1 MARMVPFP
9 MLPTTS
15 TAERRLFEGF
25 MEQLDD
31 DYVVYHSV
39 DWVLGGEPTP
49 IQGEADFVIAHPD
62 DGVLVLEAK
71 GGTLTYEPDRR
82 TWSQGGRDGVHRLKE
97 DPFHQARDEM
107 HSLVTILESRPGWA
121 RWRPSYGYGVAFPD
135 GVYDHDAHPAAPAAY
150 AIDRG
155 DMDDLANRVRQIM
168 RAWKRPGRTFGD
180 AGMHALA
187 DALGYRVEIRTP
199 LRLLFHEEDKKI
211 VELTDEQAFIR
222 SYVLHR
228 RRAAVTGPPGA
239 GKTVLAIGV
248 ARHTAESGK
257 RTLLTCFNKRLADHL
272 IVSTEGQANL
282 HVAHFHGLAME
293 LAREAGLEVAPPTGN
308 DDRTW
313 FEETLPGLL
322 EEAARRLGPRYD
334 AIVVDE
340 SQDFRAWWWPA
351 LLATHKD
358 PDEGTLYLFG
368 DDSQNLYGG
377 GDLPVTED
385 DILPPLPNNL
395 RNTSSIHGF
404 VSVFFDAEG
413 PGAGAAK
420 GPRGLPVE
428 VLDYDDE
435 DELVRLVDVVITNL
449 LEEEQLTPDDVVVL
463 TPGGASKSRLWARRD
478 LGRNRLSDH
487 PEEGAVLWSTVHSF
501 KGLER
506 PVVILAEIEDRGVD
520 EIAPYL
526 RVGGTRAQHQLIVVA
541 EHEAARVIRKR
552 ASIRH
557 RATR

>member
-15 TAERRLFEGF
+15 KAERRLYEGF

-39 DWVLGGEPTP
+39 DWVLGGGPTP
-49 IQGEADFVIAHPD
+49 VQGEADFVIAHPE
-62 DGVLVLEAK
+62 DGVLVIEAK
-71 GGTLTYEPDRR
+71 GGTLTYDPDRR
-82 TWSQGGRDGVHRLKE
+82 GWTQGGRDGTHRLRE

-107 HSLVTILESRPGWA
+107 HSLVTILESRPGWS
-121 RWRPSYGYGVAFPD
+121 RWRPSYGYAVAFPD
-135 GVYDHDAHPAAPAAY
+135 GVYDHDAHPGAPASC
-150 AIDRG
+150 AIDRT
-155 DMDDLANRVRQIM
+155 DMDDLATRVREIM
-168 RAWKRPGRTFGD
+168 REWKHSGRTFGEG
-180 AGMHALA
+180 GMRALA

-228 RRAAVTGPPGA
+228 RRAAVTGPPGC

-248 ARHTAESGK
+248 ARHIAESGK
-257 RTLLTCFNKRLADHL
+257 RTLLTCFNKRLAEHL
-272 IVSTEGQANL
+272 IASTEGQANL

-293 LAREAGLEVAPPTGN
+293 LAREAGLEVAQPVGN

-340 SQDFRAWWWPA
+340 SQDFRPWWWPA

-377 GDLPVTED
+377 GDLPVAAE

-395 RNTSSIHGF
+395 RNTSSIHRF
-404 VSVFFDAEG
+404 VSVFFDADG
-413 PGAGAAK
+413 PGAGTAK

-428 VLDYDDE
+428 VLDYEDE
-435 DELVRLVDVVITNL
+435 DELVRLVDVVLTNL
-449 LEEEQLTPDDVVVL
+449 LEEEGLTADDVVVL
-463 TPGGASKSRLWARRD
+463 TPGGAAKSRLWARRD

-487 PEEGAVLWSTVHSF
+487 PEEGAILWSTVHGF

-506 PVVILAEIEDRGVD
+506 PVVILAEIEDRGID

-541 EHEAARVIRKR
+541 EHSAARVIRRR
-552 ASIRH
+552 ASIRR

>member
-9 MLPTTS
+9 MLPTS
-15 TAERRLFEGF
+15 SAAERRLFEGF

-31 DYVVYHSV
+31 EYVVYHSV
-39 DWVLGGEPTP
+39 DWVLGGDPTP

-62 DGVLVLEAK
+62 DGVLVMEAK
-71 GGTLTYEPDRR
+71 GGTLSYDPATR
-82 TWSQGGRDGVHRLKE
+82 TWTQGGREGTHRLRE

-107 HSLVTILESRPGWA
+107 HSLVTILESRPGWP
-121 RWRPSYGYGVAFPD
+121 RWRPSYGYAVAFPD
-135 GVYDHDAHPAAPAAY
+135 ARYDEDAHPGAPAAF

-155 DMDDLANRVRQIM
+155 DLDDLAGRVRTIM
-168 RAWKRPGRTFGD
+168 RAWKHPGRAFG
-180 AGMHALA
+180 APGMHALA
-187 DALGYRVEIRTP
+187 DALGYRVEIRLP

-211 VELTDEQAFIR
+211 IELTDEQAFIR

-228 RRAAVTGPPGA
+228 RRAAVTGPPGC

-248 ARHTAESGK
+248 ARHIAESGR
-257 RTLLTCFNKRLADHL
+257 RTLLTCFNTRLAHHL
-272 IVSTEGQANL
+272 IASTEGQANL
-282 HVAHFHGLAME
+282 HVAHFHGLALE
-293 LAREAGLEVAPPTGN
+293 LAREAGLEIAGPADD

-340 SQDFRAWWWPA
+340 SQDFRPWWWPA

-377 GDLPVTED
+377 GELPVTPE

-395 RNTSSIHGF
+395 RNTSAIHGF
-404 VSVFFDAEG
+404 VSVFFDADG
-413 PGAGAAK
+413 PGAGEAK
-420 GPRGLPVE
+420 GPSGIPVE
-428 VLDYDDE
+428 VLDYADE
-435 DELVRLVDVVITNL
+435 EELVRLVDVVITNL
-449 LEEEQLTPDDVVVL
+449 LEEEELTVDDIVVL
-463 TPGGASKSRLWARRD
+463 TPGGASKSRLWVRRE
-478 LGRNRLSDH
+478 LGRNHLTDH
-487 PEEGAVLWSTVHSF
+487 PEEGAVLWSTVHAF

-506 PVVILAEIEDRGVD
+506 PAVILAEIEDRGIE

-541 EHEAARVIRKR
+541 ERDAARAIRRR
-552 ASIRH
+552 ASIRV
-557 RATR
+557 RSSR

>member
-1 MARMVPFP
+1 
-9 MLPTTS
+9 
-15 TAERRLFEGF
+15 
-25 MEQLDD
+25 
-31 DYVVYHSV
+31 
-39 DWVLGGEPTP
+39 
-49 IQGEADFVIAHPD
+49 
-62 DGVLVLEAK
+62 
-71 GGTLTYEPDRR
+71 
-82 TWSQGGRDGVHRLKE
+82 
-97 DPFHQARDEM
+97 M
-107 HSLVTILESRPGWA
+107 HSLVTILTSRPGWS
-121 RWRPSYGYGVAFPD
+121 RWRPSHGYGVAFPD
-135 GVYDHDAHPAAPAAY
+135 GIYDRHAHPGAPAAY
-150 AIDRG
+150 AIDRD
-155 DMDDLANRVRQIM
+155 DMDDLASRVRQIM
-168 RAWKRPGRTFGD
+168 REWKHPDRTFAD
-180 AGMHALA
+180 AGMHAVA

-211 VELTDEQAFIR
+211 VELTEEQAYIR

-228 RRAAVTGPPGA
+228 RRAAVAGPPGA
-239 GKTVLAIGV
+239 GKTLLAIGV
-248 ARHTAESGK
+248 ARHVAESGK
-257 RTLLTCFNKRLADHL
+257 RTLLTCFNKRLAEHL
-272 IVSTEGQANL
+272 IASTEGQANL

-293 LAREAGLEVAPPTGN
+293 LAREAGLEVAQPAGD
-308 DDRTW
+308 DDRAW

-340 SQDFRAWWWPA
+340 SQDFKAWWWPA

-358 PDEGTLYLFG
+358 PDDGTLYLFG

-385 DILPPLPNNL
+385 DILPPLPSNL

-413 PGAGAAK
+413 PGAGNAK

-428 VLDYDDE
+428 ILDYDDE

-449 LEEEQLTPDDVVVL
+449 LEEEHLIPDDLVVL
-463 TPGGASKSRLWARRD
+463 TPGGAAKSRLWARRE

-487 PEEGAVLWSTVHSF
+487 PEEGAILWSTVHSF

-506 PVVILAEIEDRGVD
+506 PVVILAEIEARGLD

-541 EHEAARVIRKR
+541 EHEAARAIRKR
-552 ASIRH
+552 ASIRQ
-557 RATR
+557 RSTR